1 MISKLVMYNF
11 KSVEYC
17 EHIFP
22 EGLIALRG
30 RNEAGKSTRFHAIL
44 YALFGSRAL
53 PLSLA
58 ETVTYDRPDSSLK
71 VILEFTFGDVLYHIS
86 RSKSGATLTAG
97 TVTANGQA
105 EVTRYVENLFG
116 VNADTASKLMIA
128 SQNSLRGALEGNG
141 AVPLIEKL
149 SNLEL
154 IDELITKVQEQL
166 PSGNTRSLLA
176 QIEDLQSLTAP
187 VNDLESYQPEIVKA
201 REQLTG
207 LVREFETAKTLLEG
221 IDTRAFQEVINNASL
236 QEQAINTLNRELIQ
250 VTDKIKLGF
259 KVFIGD
265 IEGLRMLQGQQ
276 RDYSDRL
283 VAYKMF
289 TNLVVTNS
297 IYAPY
302 KGDLDQ
308 DIRGL
313 ELDLHKVKSELSD
326 CEKDIIR
333 NQGLR
338 INDKECALCGK
349 LLQDVPEVVSKN
361 NEVDEKQCRIQ
372 TTMQGHRSI
381 ISTIELHLA
390 DLREL
395 KVITSSLNNTYNQ
408 ISKYATKTTDT
419 PPELLWVGN
428 PPIDHPDLTD
438 YSKLI
443 REAEAAKTA
452 ATIAEATHKTFVA
465 RQEEIEK
472 ILATTCAKVYD
483 IASARE
489 KLTQA
494 QALREELNVLIAKKH
509 HVEMLL
515 QEAEHKLKLATSEY
529 GIKLDAYQKAQE
541 SIKKFQA
548 DVATYDKHNS
558 LIRKLREARPI
569 IATRLWTLVLSS
581 VSTYF
586 SQIRGVPSRVTRADD
601 KFLVDGKPVVG
612 GVSGSTLDSLGLAMR
627 MALGKT
633 FLPSVDFLLLDEPA
647 AGMDDERESAML
659 GLLASA
665 GFIQTIVVTHSSI
678 ADSFASSVI
687 QL

>member
-1 MISKLVMYNF
+1 MINKLVLTNF
-11 KSVEYC
+11 KKHENLTIDFGS
-17 EHIFP
+17 
-22 EGLIALRG
+22 GLVALKG
-30 RNEAGKSTRFHAIL
+30 ANEAGKSTIYHAIV
-44 YALFGSRAL
+44 YAMFGSRAL

-58 ETVTYDRPDSSLK
+58 ETVTYGLPDSSLK
-71 VILEFTFGDVLYHIS
+71 VVLEFTFGGVLYHIS
-86 RSKSGATLTAG
+86 RSKSGAVLTAG

-187 VNDLESYQPEIVKA
+187 VNNLESYQPEIIKA

-207 LVREFETAKTLLEG
+207 LVREMEATKTILNG
-221 IDTRAFQEVINNASL
+221 IDENGAQKVLNAQRAQELAVESL
-236 QEQAINTLNRELIQ
+236 GRELKQIEE
-250 VTDKIKLGF
+250 KLEVVHVPF
-259 KVFIGD
+259 EGD
-265 IEGLRMLQGQQ
+265 IDGLRAQQ
-276 RDYSDRL
+276 QQQKEYADRV

-289 TNLVVTNS
+289 SNRVVTNS

-308 DIRGL
+308 DLKNL
-313 ELDLHKVKSELSD
+313 EQELSTAQTELTN
-326 CEKDIIR
+326 CEKEIIR

-372 TTMQGHRSI
+372 IMMQGLRSG
-381 ISTIELHLA
+381 ISAIELHLV

-395 KVITSSLNNTYNQ
+395 KAATLSITNVYNQ
-408 ISKYATKTTDT
+408 TNKYVTKSIEV
-419 PPELLWVGN
+419 PPELFWLGD
-428 PPIDHPDLTD
+428 PPGEADKTD
-438 YSKLI
+438 YAKLI
-443 REAEAAKTA
+443 KDAEAKKTA
-452 ATIAEATHKTFVA
+452 ATVAETTYRALVARHQEIKRLLIDSYSYAYNVAEALDH
-465 RQEEIEK
+465 
-472 ILATTCAKVYD
+472 LG
-483 IASARE
+483 
-489 KLTQA
+489 QA
-494 QALREELNVLIAKKH
+494 NSLREELNVLIAKKH

-541 SIKKFQA
+541 SVKKLQV

-665 GFIQTIVVTHSSI
+665 GFTQTIVVTHSSI